1 MMSAAPTVSAPV
13 QDDASAAGAPPTLP
27 RALLGCAAVAL
38 LSLVLI
44 GAAAQAADALFAG
57 PWFWAAFLPC
67 IAFAVAWTPVTAWFE
82 HRDASGDTAG
92 LLGVLA
98 GAVVAAVFWLRIGWS
113 ETLLLGALPTGQT
126 FGALQEEISLLG
138 RTIAQETPPI
148 TASAGAVA
156 STCAVLLLALALTLL
171 LARSLDQP
179 TLAGAPAL
187 TLVVIGAVVTAG
199 VTPLPAM
206 LLAAAAWMG
215 LMWLAHP
222 TRRVRSA
229 LGSAGTA
236 AAALL
241 ALLVAA
247 ATLPQLTSGLLPE
260 GQRWTSGQSSGPQLN
275 TEVNLGE
282 DLRRTPGPT
291 GISLTTE
298 DGTGR
303 YLRTGVVEDIMAD
316 TWHLRRPDDNAP
328 FARQEIAFPQPGLP
342 QTTEQVTVTLDRF
355 SPDWI
360 PVPNGAQRVPAAE
373 DDWVPLLQDTVIA
386 RPTPTRLSGGL
397 TLIDSAIAASPED
410 MPTHLEQAA
419 GTDQEGPDRDRMS
432 ADERAQLQ
440 DSELARQAEEVM
452 GGGASDWEKAN
463 ALQAWLRSDEFD
475 YSTTAPVDDDYDG
488 SGLSMTEQFLQKRTG
503 YCVHFASAFALMAES
518 QGLQTR
524 IVIGYA
530 PETGQAGEPTDIPS
544 NRAHAWP
551 EVYFDGVGWIAFE
564 PTSGVAD
571 APDYTDP
578 EAGAGAGALPSESA
592 SPSAS
597 EPASPSPTEILPSA
611 STSAS
616 PSPTEAAS
624 PTASPESTEQAG
636 DEPQKPGVS
645 AADVFRVVGIVLG
658 VLLLMAVVAAAVFGP
673 AWWRR
678 RRRRRRLEGPWEGED
693 QARARVLAAW
703 AEVRDTAARS
713 KVRQGPSQAEA
724 EAAAAWVALVPER
737 QEEMDTVRSAV
748 QWARYAPSTSP
759 APTDPAAVSAA
770 AGAVVEAMDE
780 AKKERKRD

>member
-1 MMSAAPTVSAPV
+1 MTTAPTASRTAG
-13 QDDASAAGAPPTLP
+13 DDARAADAPPTFL

-38 LSLVLI
+38 LSVVLI
-44 GAAAQAADALFAG
+44 GAAAQAADALFSG
-57 PWFWAAFLPC
+57 PWFWTAFLPC

-98 GAVVAAVFWLRIGWS
+98 GTLVSAVFLLRIGWAD
-113 ETLLLGALPTGQT
+113 TLLLGILPTGST
-126 FGALQEEISLLG
+126 VSALQSEIAALG
-138 RTIAQETPPI
+138 QTIAQETPPI
-148 TASAGAVA
+148 TPSAGVVM
-156 STCAVLLLALALTLL
+156 STSAVLLLALALTLL
-171 LARSLDQP
+171 LARSLEQP

-222 TRRVRSA
+222 TWRPRAA

-236 AAALL
+236 AVALV
-241 ALLVAA
+241 ALLVAGA
-247 ATLPQLTSGLLPE
+247 ALPQITSGLLPE
-260 GQRWTSGQSSGPQLN
+260 GQRWTSGQGTGPQLS

-298 DGTGR
+298 DGDGR
-303 YLRTGVVEDIMAD
+303 YLRTGVVEDPMAG
-316 TWHLRRPDDNAP
+316 TWHLGRPEEGAP
-328 FARQEIAFPQPGLP
+328 FARGEISFPQPGLP
-342 QTTEQVTVTLDRF
+342 QTTDQVTVTLDRF

-373 DDWVPLLQDTVIA
+373 DDWVPMLQDTVIA

-397 TLIDSAIAASPED
+397 TLIDSAVAAAPED
-410 MPTHLEQAA
+410 MPAYLEQAA
-419 GTDQEGPDRDRMS
+419 GTEQEAPDPERLTDE
-432 ADERAQLQ
+432 ERAELAG
-440 DSELARQAEEVM
+440 SELARQAEEVM

-475 YSTTAPVDDDYDG
+475 YSTTTPVDDGYDG
-488 SGLSMTEQFLQKRTG
+488 SGLSMTEQFLEARSG
-503 YCVHFASAFALMAES
+503 YCVHFSSAFALMAES
-518 QGLQTR
+518 QGLPTR

-530 PETGQAGEPTDIPS
+530 PEDGRPGQPTEIPS

-551 EVYFDGVGWIAFE
+551 EVYFEGAGWIAFE
-564 PTSGVAD
+564 PTAGVAD

-578 EAGAGAGALPSESA
+578 EAGAGAGAQPSEPA

-597 EPASPSPTEILPSA
+597 PSPSEASPSSPEPASPSPTE
-611 STSAS
+611 SAS
-616 PSPTEAAS
+616 PSPTS
-624 PTASPESTEQAG
+624 SPEPSQQAV
-636 DEPQKPGVS
+636 EPSQETGPS
-645 AADVFRVVGIVLG
+645 AADALRVVGIVLG
-658 VLLLMAVVAAAVFGP
+658 VLLALALIAAAVFGP

-713 KVRQGPSQAEA
+713 GVRQAPSQAESA
-724 EAAAAWVALVPER
+724 AAAAWLSLVPER
-737 QEEMDTVRSAV
+737 GEDVETVRSAA
-748 QWARYAPSTSP
+748 QWARYAPSTSTPP
-759 APTDPAAVSAA
+759 AEPESVSAA
-770 AGAVVEAMDE
+770 AGSVVEAMDE
-780 AKKERKRD
+780 ARKDRRKG

>member
-1 MMSAAPTVSAPV
+1 MTTAPTVSAPA
-13 QDDASAAGAPPTLP
+13 QGETPDADAPPTFL
-27 RALLGCAAVAL
+27 RALLDCAAVAL
-38 LSLVLI
+38 LSLLLI
-44 GAAAQAADALFAG
+44 GAAAQAADALFSG

-67 IAFAVAWTPVTAWFE
+67 IAFAVAWAPVTAWFE

-98 GAVVAAVFWLRIGWS
+98 GTVVAAVFWLRIGWS
-113 ETLLLGALPTGQT
+113 DTLLLGVLPSGQT
-126 FGALQEEISLLG
+126 FGALQQEISVLG
-138 RTIAQETPPI
+138 QTIAQETPPI
-148 TASAGAVA
+148 TASAGVVA
-156 STCAVLLLALALTLL
+156 STSAVLLLALALTLL
-171 LARSLDQP
+171 LARSLEQP

-187 TLVVIGAVVTAG
+187 TLIVIGAVVTAG
-199 VTPLPAM
+199 VTPLAAM

-222 TRRVRSA
+222 TWRARTA

-236 AAALL
+236 AVALL
-241 ALLVAA
+241 ALLIAG

-260 GQRWTSGQSSGPQLN
+260 GQRWTSGQSPGPQLS

-282 DLRRTPGPT
+282 DLRRSPGPT

-303 YLRTGVVEDIMAD
+303 YLRTGVVEDPMAG
-316 TWHLRRPDDNAP
+316 TWHLGRPDEGAP
-328 FARQEIAFPQPGLP
+328 YARGEISFPQPGLP
-342 QTTEQVTVTLDRF
+342 QTTDQVTVTLDRF

-410 MPTHLEQAA
+410 MPSYLEQAA

-432 ADERAQLQ
+432 EEERAELQ

-452 GGGASDWEKAN
+452 GGAATDWDKAN

-475 YSTTAPVDDDYDG
+475 YSTTTPVDDGYDG
-488 SGLSMTEQFLQKRTG
+488 SGLAMTEQFLQARSG
-503 YCVHFASAFALMAES
+503 YCVHFSSAFALMAES
-518 QGLQTR
+518 QGLPTR

-530 PETGQAGEPTDIPS
+530 PEDGRAGQPTEIPT

-564 PTSGVAD
+564 PTAGVAD

-578 EAGAGAGALPSESA
+578 EAGAGAGAQPSESA

-597 EPASPSPTEILPSA
+597 ASPSPSEASPSSPEPASPSPSESPT
-611 STSAS
+611 
-616 PSPTEAAS
+616 PSPKPS
-624 PTASPESTEQAG
+624 EQAV
-636 DEPQKPGVS
+636 DQPQDSGPS
-645 AADVFRVVGIVLG
+645 AADVLRVVGIVLG
-658 VLLLMAVVAAAVFGP
+658 ALLLLALIAAAVFGP

-678 RRRRRRLEGPWEGED
+678 RLRRRRLEGPWEGED
-693 QARARVLAAW
+693 QDRARVLAAW

-713 KVRQGPSQAEA
+713 GVRQQASQAEA
-724 EAAAAWVALVPER
+724 DAAAAWLALVPE
-737 QEEMDTVRSAV
+737 QQKEMDTVRSAT
-748 QWARYAPSTSP
+748 QWARYAPSSSTPP
-759 APTDPAAVSAA
+759 AEPEAVSAA
-770 AGAVVEAMDE
+770 AGSVVEAMDE
-780 AKKERKRD
+780 ARKDRKKQD